1 MLVGVDGVI
10 VDDSAVEVGV
20 SKSGGGGGGGRG
32 RRESFTAAAEEIG
45 EPFGRLRLRHYWRI
59 RLGGCLGRKG
69 RGGGILSNLRK
80 DNKW

>member
-45 EPFGRLRLRHYWRI
+45 EPFGRLRLRHYWIWFKAWLRMKCGGEKGGVSEGV
-59 RLGGCLGRKG
+59 RLGE
-69 RGGGILSNLRK
+69 
-80 DNKW
+80 